1 MGAAPWQI
9 FQFCPRCG
17 VARASAPRH
26 AAPFR
31 CEACGFLY
39 FFNPSVAVAALILR
53 DDGKALFIRRA
64 KDPAKGRLAL
74 VGGFVDAGES
84 AEHALRR
91 EVREEVQL
99 ELDEVQFLSSHPN
112 DYHYQGTTYPVVD
125 FIFVA
130 RTLDHDRAAALD
142 DVASVAWL
150 DPHAIDV
157 EDLAFPSMRD
167 AVARFRAA
175 RATGSP

>member
-9 FQFCPRCG
+9 FKFCPRCG
-17 VARASAPRH
+17 VARASVSQDT
-26 AAPFR
+26 APFR

-39 FFNPSVAVAALILR
+39 FFNPAVAVAALILR

-64 KDPAKGRLAL
+64 KDPARGRLAL

-84 AEHALRR
+84 AEQALRR

-99 ELDEVQFLSSHPN
+99 ELDQLQFLTSHPN
-112 DYHYQGTTYPVVD
+112 DYHYEDTTYPVVD

-130 RTLDHDRAAALD
+130 RTPDHDRAIALD
-142 DVASVAWL
+142 GVASFAWL
-150 DPHAIDV
+150 DPHAVDL
-157 EDLAFPSMRD
+157 EELAFPSMRE
-167 AVARFRAA
+167 ALTRYRGASR
-175 RATGSP
+175 T